1 MKNCGNETNNFV
13 HLKPFYDFVPNKI
26 NFSAHESRGTI
37 GIPNQLANRPSKP
50 KLGFYL
56 NDFLPKLK
64 AEFDKNDPLN
74 PNQVDDLKTNAP
86 RLQIQF
92 ESLANGESKRPKL
105 NDLEK
110 HGRPRQML
118 SGFEENA
125 IIYPTCPNLIEE
137 FSRRQEFSFLGGRG
151 EYKKILFV
159 ILRKWSLIFGVFG
172 SSEWSLKS
180 PL

>member
-1 MKNCGNETNNFV
+1 M
-13 HLKPFYDFVPNKI
+13 D
-26 NFSAHESRGTI
+26 
-37 GIPNQLANRPSKP
+37 RPSKP